1 MRNLEAIAAR
11 ARGLRTHLL
20 PVERIERLAQGASL
34 IELAHTLRAE
44 TKSSRFDVAADA
56 VSLERA
62 LLHWGGDLTQ
72 LLERWLQLRPP
83 VASVL
88 FLEDQLHAVRRIT
101 RGIMAG
107 HPPDWRLSGLLAVPD
122 LPYRMLQELAARAT
136 LSEVAGLLLL
146 QGSPFTRAVAEEAGQ
161 ANPDAFRLDVALGRA
176 FAAELTAR
184 ARAAGGECRDYAQEV
199 IDAENASAALI
210 IADHSR
216 DVQPDEHFLPGGA
229 QVSATTFAT
238 AVAEH
243 SANGALRV
251 LADGCPGWL
260 VRAFQDSHA
269 YLSPDAAILRARI
282 DHHRAQ
288 ARTAPLSLS
297 AAAYFL
303 LHLRAQLADLRRVIW
318 VVATGAPT
326 RDITSALVE
335 AL

>member
-1 MRNLEAIAAR
+1 VRNLEAIAAR

-20 PVERIERLAQGASL
+20 PVQQVQALAQAASL
-34 IELAHTLRAE
+34 NELVEALRAG
-44 TKSSRFDVAADA
+44 TKSNRFDVPADA

-72 LLERWLQLRPP
+72 LLERWLRLRPP

-107 HPPDWRLSGLLAVPD
+107 HPPGWRLAGLVAVPD
-122 LPYRMLQELAARAT
+122 LPYRVLQELAGRAA

-146 QGSPFTRAVAEEAGQ
+146 QGSPFAHAVAEEAGQ
-161 ANPDAFRLDVALGRA
+161 ASPDAFRLDVALGRA
-176 FAAELTAR
+176 FAAALAAR
-184 ARAAGGECRDYAQEV
+184 ARAAGGECLEYAREV
-199 IDAENASAALI
+199 IDAENAATALVVVE
-210 IADHSR
+210 HSR
-216 DVQPDEHFLPGGA
+216 DVQPDAHFLPGGA
-229 QVSATTFAT
+229 QISAATFAA

-251 LADGCPGWL
+251 LADGSTGWL
-260 VRAFQDSHA
+260 MRAFQDSHA

-282 DHHRAQ
+282 DHHRTL
-288 ARTAPLSLS
+288 ARMTPVSLS

-303 LHLRAQLADLRRVIW
+303 LHVRAQLADLRRVIW

-326 RDITSALVE
+326 RDIAGALVE